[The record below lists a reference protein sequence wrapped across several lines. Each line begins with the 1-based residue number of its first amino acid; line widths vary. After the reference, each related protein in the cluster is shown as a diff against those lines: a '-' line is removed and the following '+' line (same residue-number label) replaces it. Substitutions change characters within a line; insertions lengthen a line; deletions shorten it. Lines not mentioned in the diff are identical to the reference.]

1 MPKPHRILIATD
13 GSPSAQAAL
22 QTAVRV
28 PWPASA
34 RARALVAR
42 TSWLPADADWLTDP
56 AEARAALEKTFEPVV
71 DAARR
76 TLATRW
82 PNSNILIVDAAPRD
96 AIPGEAARFKASLI
110 VLGWRGHG
118 AFRRLLAGS
127 VSRSVAAK
135 AECALL
141 VVRVAPKAVRRI
153 VLAFD
158 GCPFAERAL
167 EFLASLEPR
176 RGSRVVL
183 VNVVE
188 PAHMPH
194 SLARFPSSIRA
205 PLRRQYTE
213 LKHRRQAMAQ
223 TLLDAAAAR
232 LKSAGWS
239 VQTEVRIGDPLTN
252 LLDAVKQHHADLLVL
267 GARASAGLEH
277 ALLGS
282 VAAGALDRSPVAVL
296 LAR

>member
-1 MPKPHRILIATD
+1 MPTPHRILIATD

-22 QTAVRV
+22 QTAVRM

-34 RARALVAR
+34 RVRALVAR

-56 AEARAALEKTFEPVV
+56 ADARAALEKTFAPVV
-71 DAARR
+71 EAARR
-76 TLATRW
+76 TLKPRW
-82 PNSNILIVDAAPRD
+82 PDADIGIVDASPRD
-96 AIPGEAARFKASLI
+96 AILAEAARFKASLI

-118 AFRRLLAGS
+118 SFRRLLAGS

-135 AECALL
+135 AECAVLI
-141 VVRVAPKAVRRI
+141 VRDAPKTVRRV

-167 EFLASLEPR
+167 DFLVSLEPR

-183 VNVVE
+183 VNVIE

-205 PLRRQYTE
+205 PIRREYTA
-213 LKHRRQAMAQ
+213 LKHRRQVQAQ
-223 TLLDAAAAR
+223 ALLDAAAAR

-239 VQTEVRIGDPLTN
+239 VETDVRIGDPLAN
-252 LLDAVKQHHADLLVL
+252 LLDAVRQQRADLLVL
-267 GARASAGLEH
+267 GARAIAGLER

-282 VAAGALDRSPVAVL
+282 VAAGALDRAPVAVL
-296 LAR
+296 LAH